1 MFFVY
6 VLRSEVTGRRYV
18 GSCQDLERRLAQHNA
33 RQSKATRPGFPWVL
47 VHAERFAKREEAVC
61 RERFLKTG
69 RGRDELDRI
78 ESTGQPTR

>member
-1 MFFVY
+1 
-6 VLRSEVTGRRYV
+6 
-18 GSCQDLERRLAQHNA
+18 
-33 RQSKATRPGFPWVL
+33 L

-78 ESTGQPTR
+78 ESAGQPTR